1 MSTPADSSAETPPVD
16 TRTSALSVSTGD
28 LAFVL
33 EVLIPR
39 VWVRGAE
46 VDALVELRAKLE
58 AVLEE
63 VDRGA
68 SA

>member
-1 MSTPADSSAETPPVD
+1 MSTPTDPPVATPSPN
-16 TRTSALSVSTGD
+16 TRSSALSVSTGD

-46 VDALVELRAKLE
+46 VEALVELRAKLE